1 METFMNNFSIFFTKI
16 FEGIQTFW
24 NWYISTIIGQ
34 VTIFI
39 LIIVLFYFLINLII
53 DFKD

>member
-1 METFMNNFSIFFTKI
+1 METFMNNFSIFFSKI
-16 FEGIQTFW
+16 FESVQNLW

-39 LIIVLFYFLINLII
+39 LIITLFYFLINLII